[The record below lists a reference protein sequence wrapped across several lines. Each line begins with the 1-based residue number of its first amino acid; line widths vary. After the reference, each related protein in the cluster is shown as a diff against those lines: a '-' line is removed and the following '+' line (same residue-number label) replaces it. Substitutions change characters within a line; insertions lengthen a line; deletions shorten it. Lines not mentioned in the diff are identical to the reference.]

1 MNKSSFV
8 LEDIVMKN
16 LFLTTGCFIL
26 VLCLSACN
34 TPADQLTKDNK
45 PYSEENYVIVTPG
58 IRGETQRL
66 QVGDTLEV
74 QIPTI
79 PTEGFAW
86 VVTDLDQGILI
97 QEGDAIYTPDSSP
110 DSAGGI
116 VTLHFKAVGTGETN
130 LNLSYASES
139 TDETPSFMTNTF
151 EITVVVIDKDVATIV
166 VTPAIRGNSENL
178 QVGDI
183 LEIQIPTIPK
193 EGYEWEVTDLDTTVL
208 IQEGSAVYT
217 ADPSP
222 DSAGGTV
229 ILRFRAV
236 SAGTT
241 DLSLAYGSGSI
252 EESPS
257 FTTNTFGMTVTVTD

>member
-1 MNKSSFV
+1 
-8 LEDIVMKN
+8 MKN
-16 LFLTTGCFIL
+16 LLLTTGFFIL

-34 TPADQLTKDNK
+34 TPADQLTKDNM
-45 PYSEENYVIVTPG
+45 PDSEENYVIVTPG
-58 IRGETQRL
+58 IRGETQRF

-79 PTEGFAW
+79 PTEGFSW

-116 VTLHFKAVGTGETN
+116 VTLYFKAVGTGETS
-130 LNLSYASES
+130 LNMSYVSES
-139 TDETPSFMTNTF
+139 TGETPSFTTNTY
-151 EITVVVIDKDVATIV
+151 EMTVVVIDKDVATIV
-166 VTPAIRGNSENL
+166 VTPAIRGNSANL
-178 QVGDI
+178 KVGDI

-193 EGYEWEVTDLDTTVL
+193 EGYEWEVTDLDTKVL

-229 ILRFRAV
+229 MLRFKAV
-236 SAGTT
+236 NTGNT
-241 DLSLAYGSGSI
+241 DLGLAYRSGSI
-252 EESPS
+252 DESPS
-257 FTTNTFGMTVTVTD
+257 FTTDTFGMTVTVTE